1 MNSLLIKWENS
12 VLIMQLQKDK
22 VSETIPTTIQVHT
35 FLHFLAHTLHP
46 ALIHIDY
53 VGTKLNLWQSRFANT
68 PGNLHP
74 LRPLSLPAVS
84 LFYPPKPSV
93 TMQYPACSI

>member
-1 MNSLLIKWENS
+1 MMK
-12 VLIMQLQKDK
+12 LQKDK
-22 VSETIPTTIQVHT
+22 GVGNNTHNHSSPHI
-35 FLHFLAHTLHP
+35 LHFLAHTLHP
-46 ALIHIDY
+46 APPHIYY

-68 PGNLHP
+68 PGNLLP

-93 TMQYPACSI
+93 AMQYPACSI